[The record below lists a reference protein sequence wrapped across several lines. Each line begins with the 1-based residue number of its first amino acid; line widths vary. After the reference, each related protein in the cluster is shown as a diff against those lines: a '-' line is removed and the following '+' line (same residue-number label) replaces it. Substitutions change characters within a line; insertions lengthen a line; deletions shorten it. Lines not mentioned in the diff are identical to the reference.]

1 MTSLRIKGVAFAA
14 AADDRIPYPPN
25 SEIPSDETQ
34 TAIDARPTR
43 VTSPTPDG
51 SQPITIT
58 TEVPPNPEGDGEKA
72 EPLVPV
78 SGATNTSGDKAWLRP
93 LIKELKIEFEASSD
107 QFGRITL
114 YQVEVLG

>member
-1 MTSLRIKGVAFAA
+1 MDRCGASRVSVVI
-14 AADDRIPYPPN
+14 ADRRIPFPAN

-43 VTSPTPDG
+43 ITSPTPDG
-51 SQPITIT
+51 PQPITIT
-58 TEVPPNPEGDGEKA
+58 TEVPPNPEGEGEKA
-72 EPLVPV
+72 EPLVPA
-78 SGATNTSGDKAWLRP
+78 SGAAHESGEKAWLSP

-114 YQVEVLG
+114 YQVEILG